1 MGSGLFLSWLF
12 IKFPKPNDL
21 CQVTPWEQA
30 SSQDFL
36 LEAFHP
42 DLHHQRTTTSRT
54 TQKYKSYNFLCQFSF
69 SIESYQRNLR
79 WRSRPRSCGSSSTSL
94 APRWWSPRLEGKK
107 VIFHSMWSS
116 SNWLIWWYHVI
127 IRVSGEILEQK
138 GDVGGK
144 CCDIILQIWFFV
156 IVILRAMPQNY
167 WYLGWWCTIHSIHCT
182 FELARGSITDLSDTC
197 KKFIGGWLDDQME
210 KFARYFPTRP
220 PATATIWIWMSRRS
234 PPLSLSKV
242 YPGTNVKQGKSTI
255 TNMENRYF

>member
-1 MGSGLFLSWLF
+1 MTCARLPPG
-12 IKFPKPNDL
+12 
-21 CQVTPWEQA
+21 
-30 SSQDFL
+30 
-36 LEAFHP
+36 
-42 DLHHQRTTTSRT
+42 
-54 TQKYKSYNFLCQFSF
+54 
-69 SIESYQRNLR
+69 
-79 WRSRPRSCGSSSTSL
+79 SRPLPKTSFWRLSTPTSTTRGRQRPGRPKSTSL
-94 APRWWSPRLEGKK
+94 ITFCASSVFLLSLTKETSGDARGQGAVGAVQQVWHRDGDHQDWK
-107 VIFHSMWSS
+107 VRKWYLFSMWSS
-116 SNWLIWWYHVI
+116 SNSLIWWYHVI

-255 TNMENRYF
+255 TNMENRDF